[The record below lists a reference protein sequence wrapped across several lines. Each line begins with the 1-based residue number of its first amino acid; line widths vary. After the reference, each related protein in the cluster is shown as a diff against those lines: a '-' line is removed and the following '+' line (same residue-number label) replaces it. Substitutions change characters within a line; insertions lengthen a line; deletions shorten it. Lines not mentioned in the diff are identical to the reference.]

1 MIQRIHLRCGSFG
14 SVIRFWIL
22 VKKRNILFRIENP
35 DLDLIKEINA
45 SSMLMFMRE
54 WRRRWWWWLWWWC
67 RGCHEQW
74 GSIKTVLSHAY
85 STKKQRRVLH
95 KQQNL
100 IQDSLA
106 QNLTKKTA
114 VHQQNKLGSKDIN
127 YLSFFLKKQRT
138 DFLEIVKKVKE
149 NKFGLE
155 KIVARLLYY
164 STLPLLCHT
173 LLVLVLR
180 KTPLQIVLIG
190 SLYYFIPLYYL
201 YTNYTL
207 CFHIIPLLLI

>member
-106 QNLTKKTA
+106 QNWQKNCCPSAKQARFKRYQSPFLF
-114 VHQQNKLGSKDIN
+114 SKQATN
-127 YLSFFLKKQRT
+127 LFFRNSQESQRKQIWTR
-138 DFLEIVKKVKE
+138 E
-149 NKFGLE
+149 NSC
-155 KIVARLLYY
+155 A
-164 STLPLLCHT
+164 SPLLQYVTFAVSYFACFGVAKNTPANSSDRQFILFHPT
-173 LLVLVLR
+173 VLLV
-180 KTPLQIVLIG
+180 
-190 SLYYFIPLYYL
+190 Y
-201 YTNYTL
+201 
-207 CFHIIPLLLI
+207 